1 MAADVLSGVDLSP
14 LSSYAAWAGKRNR
27 DPILDIFRQ
36 LFPPSGDVLELGSGS
51 GAHINYFAPHF
62 PRSRFQPSESDR
74 GLFEAIRKVQSDS
87 ANANVWDPIEI
98 DLAKPRTWPNAT
110 AHYYDVIFAINLFQA
125 APVTIADGLAQL
137 SARVLKNTGFLAI
150 YGPFKIDGSYT
161 APSNEAF
168 DQDLLEANVP
178 DWGLKDIRDV
188 EKAANSHGIILKKQ
202 FSLPANNFM
211 LIFGWP

>member
-1 MAADVLSGVDLSP
+1 MAVLSCIDLSP
-14 LSSYAAWAGKRNR
+14 LSFYAARAGKRNR

-62 PRSRFQPSESDR
+62 PRSRFQPSDRDR
-74 GLFEAIRKVQSDS
+74 GLFEAIRKAQTDN

-98 DLAKPRTWPNAT
+98 DLAKPKTWANAT

-125 APVTIADGLAQL
+125 APSAIADGVAQL
-137 SARVLKNTGFLAI
+137 AARVLKNTGFLAI
-150 YGPFKIDGSYT
+150 YGPFKVDGRYT
-161 APSNEAF
+161 TPSDEAF
-168 DQDLLEANVP
+168 DQELLEANVP
-178 DWGLKDIRDV
+178 DWGLKDIRDI
-188 EKAANSHGIILKKQ
+188 EKAANSHGIILKQQ